1 MVISVLLDAASTGDE
16 WQAPSLRQ
24 EVTCDPPNHALSW
37 DGCWDKPTSDFFPA
51 VTHSSIA
58 ASQEDCNDD
67 RFFNFARAPGLV

>member
-37 DGCWDKPTSDFFPA
+37 GGCWDQPTSDFFPA
-51 VTHSSIA
+51 VTH
-58 ASQEDCNDD
+58 
-67 RFFNFARAPGLV
+67 